1 MAVVRRGEGTSS
13 DEDSDDSDVDDRVG
27 VEAGSE
33 RGESPAS
40 LNASGRNASVSSAL
54 ADASAGEGS
63 PSASPGRP
71 DSAPRTTT
79 AGSAP
84 VSAMHANGGVP
95 NTKLVAGATRA
106 LREARIAR
114 AEATTR
120 ARERDAGVLK
130 QTSASISSVN
140 SHLREASLAAKEAR
154 DALRRLTSVRGD
166 ST

>member
-1 MAVVRRGEGTSS
+1 MAIVRRGEGTSS
-13 DEDSDDSDVDDRVG
+13 DEDSDDSDVDDRVE

-33 RGESPAS
+33 RGENPAS
-40 LNASGRNASVSSAL
+40 LNATGRNASVSDAL

-63 PSASPGRP
+63 PSASPRRP
-71 DSAPRTTT
+71 DSAPRMTQS
-79 AGSAP
+79 GSAP
-84 VSAMHANGGVP
+84 ASAMHAMGGVP

-114 AEATTR
+114 AEVTTR
-120 ARERDAGVLK
+120 ARERDTGVLK

-154 DALRRLTSVRGD
+154 EAMRRLTSVRGD
-166 ST
+166 SS